1 MPDAHY
7 ELPEL
12 AVLYD
17 LNSGWSEDRDF
28 YRRLPGS
35 APKAVLEVGS
45 GTGLISRAMAGDGH
59 EVTAVDPARA
69 MLDVGLG
76 APDGEKVR
84 WISGYAQDFR
94 LDRHFDIAFMTGH
107 AFQVLLTDEDVH
119 AALVNIWRHLKPGGI
134 FAFET
139 RNPALAWERIFEN
152 SDTLQTPQG
161 PVDVEWR
168 VEARR
173 GELIRFHTHY
183 RLPGGERVSEST
195 LRFLPLDR
203 LSEMVTG
210 AGLTIES
217 VYGDWDS
224 SPFIPEQSCEIIVVA
239 RRID

>member
-12 AVLYD
+12 AALYD
-17 LNSGWSEDRDF
+17 IDSGWSEDRDF

-35 APKAVLEVGS
+35 ASKTVLEVGC
-45 GTGLISRAMAGDGH
+45 GTGLISRALAGDGH

-69 MLDVGLG
+69 MLDIGQKSPNGDRVH
-76 APDGEKVR
+76 
-84 WISGYAQDFR
+84 WIAGYAQDFR
-94 LDRHFDIAFMTGH
+94 LERRFDVAFMTGH
-107 AFQVLLTDEDVH
+107 AFQVLLTDEDIH

-139 RNPALAWERIFEN
+139 RNPALPWESIFEN
-152 SDTLQTPQG
+152 RSSLRTPDG
-161 PVDVEWR
+161 PIDVEWR
-168 VEARR
+168 VNGRR

-183 RLPGGERVSEST
+183 HLPQGERVSDST

-203 LSEMVTG
+203 LSGMIAG
-210 AGLTIES
+210 AGLTVES

-224 SPFIPEQSCEIIVVA
+224 TPFVPDQSREIILVT
-239 RRID
+239 RRVD